1 MSTANDSLFVN
12 ASAEKAVLGAAL
24 LDADAAKHIAR
35 LPADIMRDAAN
46 ALVFDIVKTLQAAG
60 QRVDVVTV
68 SAELDKRNLEAQP
81 LAVDMSYLIDC
92 TRGVPAPS
100 IYTEYIPI
108 LEECRKRRAL
118 YELGT
123 KLREQISNGAREPDE
138 VRQWAARAIKESAQ
152 SDTAALIPLS
162 DALVKTYAQIEED
175 HAKDEETGDDGR
187 IYSGIQTLDDKLGGL
202 KGGLYVAIG
211 ARPGVGKSALALRY
225 CAQAAT
231 NKRRALLVS
240 LEMDEI
246 QITQRL
252 LADFS
257 GVPLKAITG
266 DPLTDDMEL
275 KLGDTML
282 GLSTAG
288 LWYSTTANTVEKITE
303 AAYQLYENGGL
314 DLIAV
319 DYLQLMDATYSKKQ
333 GRQEQISEISRGLR
347 KLAAELK
354 IPVLVL
360 TQLNR
365 ESTRLIKD
373 ADGQP
378 VKREPTISDAR
389 ESGSI
394 EQDANIFLLL
404 HQPAKDEM
412 PSENAKKI
420 YDKVKDRGMRVLKM
434 IIGKNRQGKCGRL
447 DVAFDGDHMRFYPLN
462 GKTEG
467 GTTEE
472 G

>member
-1 MSTANDSLFVN
+1 MSTTNDNLFIN
-12 ASAEKAVLGAAL
+12 SSAEKAVLGAAM

-35 LPADIMRDAAN
+35 LPADIMRDAAT
-46 ALVFDIVKTLQAAG
+46 ALVFDIIKALQTAG
-60 QRVDVVTV
+60 QHVDVVTV
-68 SAELDKRNLEAQP
+68 SAELDKRQIEAQP

-108 LEECRKRRAL
+108 LEECRKRRTL

-123 KLREQISNGAREPDE
+123 QLRDQISNGAREPDE

-152 SDTAALIPLS
+152 SDNAALIPLS
-162 DALVKTYAQIEED
+162 DALVRTYAQIEED
-175 HAKDEETGDDGR
+175 HTKDEETGDDGR
-187 IYSGIQTLDDKLGGL
+187 IYSGITSLDEKLGGL

-266 DPLTDDMEL
+266 DPLDDDANL
-275 KLGDTML
+275 KLGNTML
-282 GLSTAG
+282 GLSAAG
-288 LWYSTTANTVEKITE
+288 LWYSTTANTVEKIAE

-314 DLIAV
+314 DLIAI
-319 DYLQLMDATYSKKQ
+319 DYLQLMDATYSKKN

-354 IPVLVL
+354 IPILVL

-365 ESTRLIKD
+365 ESVKAFKD
-373 ADGQP
+373 ENGKP
-378 VKREPTISDAR
+378 VRREPSMSDAR

-394 EQDANIFLLL
+394 EQDANIFILL
-404 HQPAKDEM
+404 HQPTKDEM
-412 PSENAKKI
+412 PSDHAKKI
-420 YDKVKDRGMRVLKM
+420 YEKVTNERGMRVLK
-434 IIGKNRQGKCGRL
+434 ILIEKNRQGKCGRL

-462 GKTEG
+462 GKTEEK
-467 GTTEE
+467 EE
-472 G
+472 E